1 MATLKIVEKRKD
13 LEWDYDSEADVLYLS
28 IGKPKVAEGIDIGDG
43 IIVRIDPKSNEIV
56 GITIIGFN
64 KRIMKELN
72 EKVFGK

>member
-1 MATLKIVEKRKD
+1 MAILKIVEKRKD
-13 LEWDYDSEADVLYLS
+13 LEWDYDPEADVLYLS
-28 IGKPKVAEGIDIGDG
+28 IGKPRVAESIDIGDG

-72 EKVFGK
+72 EKTSNK